1 MTYQEG
7 IAHHE
12 AAHVVISYLYG
23 GGPTLHGIDITAPSS
38 VPGAFGNAGVGKLIH
53 DQNHSEED
61 QRKDLLKN
69 VAVICAG
76 AACDALTLNRT
87 LDMALKMQPGD
98 LAAVRAE
105 IAQSPLLP
113 SPGLSPQEE
122 QSERELVLRSGLETA
137 QHQLARPEVWVLVEK
152 VAKACLDN
160 GGKLSKDEIE
170 ALFSPEDT

>member
-1 MTYQEG
+1 MA
-7 IAHHE
+7 I
-12 AAHVVISYLYG
+12 
-23 GGPTLHGIDITAPSS
+23 
-38 VPGAFGNAGVGKLIH
+38 
-53 DQNHSEED
+53 
-61 QRKDLLKN
+61 
-69 VAVICAG
+69 ICAG

-87 LDMALKMQPGD
+87 LDMALNMQPGD
-98 LAAVRAE
+98 LAAARAE

-122 QSERELVLRSGLETA
+122 RSERELVLRSGLETA
-137 QHQLARPEVWVLVEK
+137 QHQLARLEVWVLVEK